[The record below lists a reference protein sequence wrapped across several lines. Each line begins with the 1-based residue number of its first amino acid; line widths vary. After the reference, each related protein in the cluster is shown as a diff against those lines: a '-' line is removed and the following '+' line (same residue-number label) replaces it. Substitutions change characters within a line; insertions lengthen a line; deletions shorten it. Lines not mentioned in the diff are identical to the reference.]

1 MHTVKISVIIPTYK
15 RAEDIYRAV
24 DSVLN
29 QTLKDIE
36 VIVVDDNGIETE
48 HGKRTAQAMLRY
60 KDDNRVIYLQHE
72 VNKNGSAARNTGILA
87 AKGEYIAFLDDD
99 DVYRPERLEKM
110 CEKMDKLDSSW
121 GACYTGYIKHQP
133 DGTEQFSDEKVEGD
147 VFVQALMRSLFIGT
161 GSNLFFRRSVVDDI
175 GLFDESF
182 RRNQDL
188 EYLVRVL
195 KKYKLAYV
203 DGFLV
208 EKYHDIRTANITY
221 EQSLEREK
229 NFRDKFSPHLAEL
242 TPKNRREV
250 EIMWDIDWIR
260 ILINRRMFIEILKA
274 VKKARIP
281 FKVWFSYAKYAF
293 ARKKNKTSYGF
304 VVRL

>member
-1 MHTVKISVIIPTYK
+1 MKKVKVSIIIPTYK
-15 RAEDIYRAV
+15 REEDINRAI

-48 HGKRTAQAMLRY
+48 DGRRTAIAMKHY
-60 KDDNRVIYLQHE
+60 QSDSRVIYLQHE
-72 VNKNGSAARNTGILA
+72 VNKNGSAARNTGIREA
-87 AKGEYIAFLDDD
+87 SGEYISFLDDD
-99 DVYRPERLEKM
+99 DVYHPERLQKM
-110 CEKMDKLDSSW
+110 CEKMDKLDSTW
-121 GACYTGYIKHQP
+121 GACYTGYVKHQSN
-133 DGTEQFSDEKVEGD
+133 GSDQLSAEKVEGD

-161 GSNLFFRRSVVDDI
+161 GSNLFFRRSVIDDI
-175 GLFDESF
+175 GFFDESF

-188 EYLVRVL
+188 EYLVRAL

-203 DGFLV
+203 DGVLV
-208 EKYHDIRTANITY
+208 EKYHDIRTVNVTY
-221 EQSLEREK
+221 EQSLEREN
-229 NFRDKFSPHLAEL
+229 NFRDKFSPHLESL

-260 ILINRRMFIEILKA
+260 MLINRRMFSEVLKT
-274 VKKARIP
+274 VKKAKIP
-281 FKVWFSYAKYAF
+281 FKVWISYAKYVLV
-293 ARKKNKTSYGF
+293 RKKNKTSFGF